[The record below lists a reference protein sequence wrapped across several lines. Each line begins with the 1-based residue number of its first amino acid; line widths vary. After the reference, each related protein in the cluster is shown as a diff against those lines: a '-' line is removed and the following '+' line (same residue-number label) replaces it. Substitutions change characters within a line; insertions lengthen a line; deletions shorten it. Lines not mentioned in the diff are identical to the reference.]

1 MRCTDPV
8 RYVVFAAAL
17 VFVGALG
24 LLTALYLS
32 NNGLTFVGLVGLVV
46 LIVCAV
52 GVLGALLHPP
62 RR

>member
-1 MRCTDPV
+1 MRYLV
-8 RYVVFAAAL
+8 FASAVVFIA
-17 VFVGALG
+17 GLG

-32 NNGLTFVGLVGLVV
+32 NNGLTFVGIVGLVV

>member
-1 MRCTDPV
+1 V
-8 RYVVFAAAL
+8 RYLVFASAVVFIA
-17 VFVGALG
+17 GLG